1 MFVLR
6 MKIWLVSMGS
16 QTLISDDK
24 LYFIYSC
31 IVNHYLPLRFILYDI
46 KW

>member
-1 MFVLR
+1 
-6 MKIWLVSMGS
+6 MGS
-16 QTLISDDK
+16 QTLISDDE

-31 IVNHYLPLRFILYDI
+31 NVNNYLPLRFMLYDI